1 MRHFIGDKNV
11 TVYDKAT
18 FFVIF
23 NETYVTEKRFLSFD

>member
-23 NETYVTEKRFLSFD
+23 NETYVTEKRFLSFN